1 MSSLNQIV
9 SEIAHAIHQP
19 NNFTARRTIRSAII
33 HTFNEQIRQTYQ
45 RHANVDKILMQR
57 YRISLI
63 NVPDGDIFQ
72 TLVSTKYKVKRS
84 KDRVPR
90 PVRLDNNL
98 PFVSVRTVG
107 YDNMA
112 IPFIK
117 EANAQFY
124 KALPGM
130 CTSLSYDYINGYIYF
145 FSNNKDWFQNLGSII
160 IESPFE
166 VPYLVPIET
175 VEKAKD
181 VNYNP
186 IDDEAKYDDDEFL
199 IPEDMIGT
207 LKEIVFKRN
216 LIEVH
221 RQTNETPIDNFVTR

>member
-1 MSSLNQIV
+1 MASLNQIV

-19 NNFTARRTIRSAII
+19 NNFITRQTIRSAVI
-33 HTFNEQIRQTYQ
+33 HTFNEQIRQTYE

-57 YRISLI
+57 YKISLI

-72 TLVSTKYKVKRS
+72 SLVSTKYKVKRS
-84 KDRVPR
+84 KTRIPR

-117 EANAQFY
+117 EVNAQFY

-130 CTSLSYDYINGYIYF
+130 CTGLSYDYINGYLYINGNGNP
-145 FSNNKDWFQNLGSII
+145 SIEPLGHIV

-166 VPYLVPIET
+166 IPTEIPIET
-175 VEKAKD
+175 EEGVESNFD
-181 VNYNP
+181 N
-186 IDDEAKYDDDEFL
+186 DDEFI
-199 IPEDMIGT
+199 IPEDMVERI
-207 LKEIVFKRN
+207 KDVIYKRN
-216 LIEVH
+216 LLNVERVTNEVPIKDDINKQQIEV
-221 RQTNETPIDNFVTR
+221 

>member
-1 MSSLNQIV
+1 MASLNQIV
-9 SEIAHAIHQP
+9 SEIVHAIHQP
-19 NNFTARRTIRSAII
+19 NNFTTRQTIRSAVI
-33 HTFNEQIRQTYQ
+33 HTFNEQIRQTYE

-72 TLVSTKYKVKRS
+72 SLVSTKYKVKRS
-84 KDRVPR
+84 KTRIPR

-130 CTSLSYDYINGYIYF
+130 CTSLSYDYINGYLYVN
-145 FSNNKDWFQNLGSII
+145 SNGNHLIEPLGHIV

-166 VPYLVPIET
+166 IPNEIPVETTERIESNF
-175 VEKAKD
+175 D
-181 VNYNP
+181 N
-186 IDDEAKYDDDEFL
+186 DDEFI
-199 IPEDMIGT
+199 IPEDMVERI
-207 LKEIVFKRN
+207 KDVIYKRN
-216 LIEVH
+216 LLNVERVTNEIPVKDDINKQQIEV
-221 RQTNETPIDNFVTR
+221 

>member
-1 MSSLNQIV
+1 MASLNQIV

-19 NNFTARRTIRSAII
+19 NNFTTRQTIRSAVI
-33 HTFNEQIRQTYQ
+33 HTFNEQIRQTYE

-57 YRISLI
+57 YRVSLI
-63 NVPDGDIFQ
+63 SVPDGDIFQ
-72 TLVSTKYKVKRS
+72 SLVSTKYKVKRS
-84 KDRVPR
+84 KTRIPR

-130 CTSLSYDYINGYIYF
+130 CTSLSYDYINGYLYVN
-145 FSNNKDWFQNLGSII
+145 SNGNHLIEPLGHIV

-166 VPYLVPIET
+166 IPTEIPVET
-175 VEKAKD
+175 TEGVESNFD
-181 VNYNP
+181 N
-186 IDDEAKYDDDEFL
+186 DDEFI
-199 IPEDMIGT
+199 IPEDMVERI
-207 LKEIVFKRN
+207 KDVIYKRN
-216 LIEVH
+216 LLNVERVTNEVPVKDDINKQQIEV
-221 RQTNETPIDNFVTR
+221 

>member
-1 MSSLNQIV
+1 MASLNQIV

-19 NNFTARRTIRSAII
+19 NNFITRQTIRSAVI
-33 HTFNEQIRQTYQ
+33 HTFNEQIRQTYE

-72 TLVSTKYKVKRS
+72 SLVSTKYKVKRS
-84 KDRVPR
+84 KTRIPR

-130 CTSLSYDYINGYIYF
+130 CTSLSYDYINGYLYVN
-145 FSNNKDWFQNLGSII
+145 SNGNHLIEPLGHIV
-160 IESPFE
+160 IESAFE
-166 VPYLVPIET
+166 IPNEIPVETTERIESNF
-175 VEKAKD
+175 D
-181 VNYNP
+181 N
-186 IDDEAKYDDDEFL
+186 DDEFI
-199 IPEDMIGT
+199 IPEDMVERI
-207 LKEIVFKRN
+207 KDVIYKRN
-216 LIEVH
+216 LLNVERVTNEVPVKDDINKQQIEV
-221 RQTNETPIDNFVTR
+221 

>member
-1 MSSLNQIV
+1 MASLNQIV
-9 SEIAHAIHQP
+9 SEIVHAIHQP
-19 NNFTARRTIRSAII
+19 NNFTTRQTIRSAVI
-33 HTFNEQIRQTYQ
+33 HTFNEQIRQTYE

-72 TLVSTKYKVKRS
+72 SLVSTKYKVKRS
-84 KDRVPR
+84 KTRIPR

-130 CTSLSYDYINGYIYF
+130 CTSLSYDYINGYLYVN
-145 FSNNKDWFQNLGSII
+145 SNGNHLIEPLGHIV

-166 VPYLVPIET
+166 IPNEIPVETTERIESNF
-175 VEKAKD
+175 D
-181 VNYNP
+181 N
-186 IDDEAKYDDDEFL
+186 DDEFI
-199 IPEDMIGT
+199 IPEDMVERI
-207 LKEIVFKRN
+207 KDVIYKRN
-216 LIEVH
+216 LLNVERVTNEVPVKDDINKQQIEV
-221 RQTNETPIDNFVTR
+221 

>member
-1 MSSLNQIV
+1 MASLNQIV

-19 NNFTARRTIRSAII
+19 NNFTTKQTIRSAVI
-33 HTFNEQIRQTYQ
+33 HTFNEQIRQTYE

-72 TLVSTKYKVKRS
+72 SLVSTKYKVKRS
-84 KDRVPR
+84 KTRIPR

-130 CTSLSYDYINGYIYF
+130 CTSLSYDYINGYLYVN
-145 FSNNKDWFQNLGSII
+145 SNGNHLIEPLGHIV

-166 VPYLVPIET
+166 IPNEIPVETTERIESNF
-175 VEKAKD
+175 D
-181 VNYNP
+181 N
-186 IDDEAKYDDDEFL
+186 DDEFI
-199 IPEDMIGT
+199 IPEDMVERI
-207 LKEIVFKRN
+207 KDVIYKRN
-216 LIEVH
+216 LLNVERVTNEVLVKDNINKQQIEV
-221 RQTNETPIDNFVTR
+221 

>member
-1 MSSLNQIV
+1 MASLNQIV

-19 NNFTARRTIRSAII
+19 NNFTTRQTIRSAVI
-33 HTFNEQIRQTYQ
+33 HTFNEQIRQTYE

-57 YRISLI
+57 YRVSLI
-63 NVPDGDIFQ
+63 SVPDGDIFQ
-72 TLVSTKYKVKRS
+72 SLVSTKYKVKRS
-84 KDRVPR
+84 KTRIPR

-130 CTSLSYDYINGYIYF
+130 CTSLSYDYINGYLYVNGNGNSLIEP
-145 FSNNKDWFQNLGSII
+145 LGHIV

-166 VPYLVPIET
+166 IPTEIPIET
-175 VEKAKD
+175 EEGVESNFD
-181 VNYNP
+181 N
-186 IDDEAKYDDDEFL
+186 DDEFI
-199 IPEDMIGT
+199 IPEDMVERI
-207 LKEIVFKRN
+207 KDVIYKRN
-216 LIEVH
+216 LLNVERV
-221 RQTNETPIDNFVTR
+221 TNEVPVKDDINKQQKEV

>member
-1 MSSLNQIV
+1 MASLNQIV

-19 NNFTARRTIRSAII
+19 NNFTTRQTIRSAVI
-33 HTFNEQIRQTYQ
+33 HTFNEQIRQTYE

-72 TLVSTKYKVKRS
+72 SLVSTKYKVKRS
-84 KDRVPR
+84 KTRIPR

-130 CTSLSYDYINGYIYF
+130 CTSLSYDYINGYLYVNGNGNPLIEP
-145 FSNNKDWFQNLGSII
+145 LGYIV

-166 VPYLVPIET
+166 IPTEIPIET
-175 VEKAKD
+175 EEGAESNFD
-181 VNYNP
+181 N
-186 IDDEAKYDDDEFL
+186 DDEFI
-199 IPEDMIGT
+199 IPEDMVERI
-207 LKEIVFKRN
+207 KDVIYKRN
-216 LIEVH
+216 LLNVERVTNEVPVKDDINKQQIEV
-221 RQTNETPIDNFVTR
+221 

>member
-1 MSSLNQIV
+1 MASLNQIV

-19 NNFTARRTIRSAII
+19 NNFTTRQTIHSAVI
-33 HTFNEQIRQTYQ
+33 HTFNEQIRQTYE

-57 YRISLI
+57 YRVSLI
-63 NVPDGDIFQ
+63 SVPDGDIFQ
-72 TLVSTKYKVKRS
+72 SLVSTKYKVKRS
-84 KDRVPR
+84 KTRIPR

-107 YDNMA
+107 YDNTA

-130 CTSLSYDYINGYIYF
+130 CTSLSYDYINGYLYVNGNGNPLIEP
-145 FSNNKDWFQNLGSII
+145 LGYII

-166 VPYLVPIET
+166 IPTEIPIET
-175 VEKAKD
+175 EEGVESNFD
-181 VNYNP
+181 N
-186 IDDEAKYDDDEFL
+186 DDEFI
-199 IPEDMIGT
+199 IPEDMVERI
-207 LKEIVFKRN
+207 KDVIYKRN
-216 LIEVH
+216 LLNVERVTNEVPVKDDINKQQIEV
-221 RQTNETPIDNFVTR
+221 

>member
-1 MSSLNQIV
+1 MASLNQIV
-9 SEIAHAIHQP
+9 SEIAHAIHQA
-19 NNFTARRTIRSAII
+19 NNFTTRQTIRSAVI
-33 HTFNEQIRQTYQ
+33 HTFNEQIRQTYE

-72 TLVSTKYKVKRS
+72 SLVSTKYKVKRS
-84 KDRVPR
+84 KTRIPR

-130 CTSLSYDYINGYIYF
+130 CTSLSYDYINGYLYVN
-145 FSNNKDWFQNLGSII
+145 SNGNCLIEPLGHIV

-166 VPYLVPIET
+166 IPNEIPVETTERIESNF
-175 VEKAKD
+175 D
-181 VNYNP
+181 N
-186 IDDEAKYDDDEFL
+186 DDEFI
-199 IPEDMIGT
+199 IPEDMVERI
-207 LKEIVFKRN
+207 KDVIYKRN
-216 LIEVH
+216 LLNVERVTNEVPVKDDINKQQIEV
-221 RQTNETPIDNFVTR
+221 

>member
-1 MSSLNQIV
+1 MASLNQIV

-19 NNFTARRTIRSAII
+19 NNFTTRQTIRSAVI
-33 HTFNEQIRQTYQ
+33 HTFNEQIRQTYE

-57 YRISLI
+57 YRVSLI

-72 TLVSTKYKVKRS
+72 SLVSTKYKIKRS
-84 KDRVPR
+84 KVRIPR

-130 CTSLSYDYINGYIYF
+130 CTSLSYDYINGYLYVN
-145 FSNNKDWFQNLGSII
+145 SNGNPLIEPLGHIV

-166 VPYLVPIET
+166 IPTEIP
-175 VEKAKD
+175 VEITERVESNFD
-181 VNYNP
+181 N
-186 IDDEAKYDDDEFL
+186 DDEFI
-199 IPEDMIGT
+199 IPEDMVERI
-207 LKEIVFKRN
+207 KDVIYKRN
-216 LIEVH
+216 LLNVKRVTNEVSVKDDINKQQIEV
-221 RQTNETPIDNFVTR
+221 

>member
-1 MSSLNQIV
+1 MASLNQIV

-19 NNFTARRTIRSAII
+19 NNFTTRQTIRSAVI
-33 HTFNEQIRQTYQ
+33 HTFNEQIRQTYE

-72 TLVSTKYKVKRS
+72 SLVSTKYKVKRS
-84 KDRVPR
+84 KTRIPR
-90 PVRLDNNL
+90 PVRLNNNL

-130 CTSLSYDYINGYIYF
+130 CTSLSYDYINGYLYVN
-145 FSNNKDWFQNLGSII
+145 SNGNPLIEPLGHII
-160 IESPFE
+160 IESAFE
-166 VPYLVPIET
+166 IPIEIP
-175 VEKAKD
+175 VETTEGVESNFD
-181 VNYNP
+181 N
-186 IDDEAKYDDDEFL
+186 DDEFI
-199 IPEDMIGT
+199 IPEDMVERI
-207 LKEIVFKRN
+207 KDVIYKRN
-216 LIEVH
+216 LLNVERVTNEIPVKDDINKQQIEV
-221 RQTNETPIDNFVTR
+221 

>member
-1 MSSLNQIV
+1 MASLNQIV

-19 NNFTARRTIRSAII
+19 NNFTTRQTIRSAVI
-33 HTFNEQIRQTYQ
+33 HTFNEQIRQTYE

-72 TLVSTKYKVKRS
+72 SLVSTKYKVKRS
-84 KDRVPR
+84 KTRIPR

-130 CTSLSYDYINGYIYF
+130 YTSLSYDYINGYLYVN
-145 FSNNKDWFQNLGSII
+145 SNGNPLIEPLGHIV

-166 VPYLVPIET
+166 IPTEIPVET
-175 VEKAKD
+175 TEGVESNFD
-181 VNYNP
+181 N
-186 IDDEAKYDDDEFL
+186 DDEFI
-199 IPEDMIGT
+199 IPEDMVERI
-207 LKEIVFKRN
+207 KDVIYKRN
-216 LIEVH
+216 LLNVERVTNEVLVKDDINKQQIEV
-221 RQTNETPIDNFVTR
+221 

>member
-1 MSSLNQIV
+1 MASLNQIV

-19 NNFTARRTIRSAII
+19 NNFTTRQTIRSAVI
-33 HTFNEQIRQTYQ
+33 HTFNEQIRQTYE

-72 TLVSTKYKVKRS
+72 SLVSTKYKVKRS
-84 KDRVPR
+84 KTRIPR

-130 CTSLSYDYINGYIYF
+130 CTSLSYDYINGYLYVN
-145 FSNNKDWFQNLGSII
+145 SNGNHLIEPLRHI
-160 IESPFE
+160 VIESPFE
-166 VPYLVPIET
+166 IPNEIPVETTERIESNF
-175 VEKAKD
+175 D
-181 VNYNP
+181 N
-186 IDDEAKYDDDEFL
+186 DDEFI
-199 IPEDMIGT
+199 IPEDMVERI
-207 LKEIVFKRN
+207 KDVIYKRN
-216 LIEVH
+216 LLNVERV
-221 RQTNETPIDNFVTR
+221 TNEIPVKDDINKQ

>member
-1 MSSLNQIV
+1 MASLNQIV

-19 NNFTARRTIRSAII
+19 NNFTTRQTIRSAVI
-33 HTFNEQIRQTYQ
+33 HTFNEQIRQTYE

-72 TLVSTKYKVKRS
+72 SLVSTKYKVKRS
-84 KDRVPR
+84 KTRIPR

-107 YDNMA
+107 YDDMA

-130 CTSLSYDYINGYIYF
+130 CTSLSYDYINGYLYVN
-145 FSNNKDWFQNLGSII
+145 SNGNHLIEPLGHIV

-166 VPYLVPIET
+166 IPNEIPVETTERIESNF
-175 VEKAKD
+175 D
-181 VNYNP
+181 N
-186 IDDEAKYDDDEFL
+186 DDEFI
-199 IPEDMIGT
+199 IPEDMVERI
-207 LKEIVFKRN
+207 KDVIYKRN
-216 LIEVH
+216 LLNVERVTNEVPVKDDISKQQIEV
-221 RQTNETPIDNFVTR
+221 

>member
-1 MSSLNQIV
+1 MASLNQIV

-19 NNFTARRTIRSAII
+19 NNFTTRQTIRSAVI
-33 HTFNEQIRQTYQ
+33 HTFNEQIRQTYE
-45 RHANVDKILMQR
+45 RYANVDKILMQR

-72 TLVSTKYKVKRS
+72 SLVSTKYKVKRS
-84 KDRVPR
+84 KTRIPR

-130 CTSLSYDYINGYIYF
+130 CASLSYDYINGYLYVN
-145 FSNNKDWFQNLGSII
+145 SNGNHLIEPLGHIV

-166 VPYLVPIET
+166 IPNEIPVETTERIESNF
-175 VEKAKD
+175 D
-181 VNYNP
+181 N
-186 IDDEAKYDDDEFL
+186 DDEFI
-199 IPEDMIGT
+199 IPEDMVERI
-207 LKEIVFKRN
+207 KDVIYKRN
-216 LIEVH
+216 LLNVERVTNEVPVKDDINKQQIEV
-221 RQTNETPIDNFVTR
+221 

>member
-1 MSSLNQIV
+1 MASLNQIV

-19 NNFTARRTIRSAII
+19 NNFTTRQTIRSAVI
-33 HTFNEQIRQTYQ
+33 HTFNEQIRQTYE

-57 YRISLI
+57 YRVSLI

-72 TLVSTKYKVKRS
+72 SLVSTKHKVKRS
-84 KDRVPR
+84 KTRIPR

-130 CTSLSYDYINGYIYF
+130 CTSLSYDYINGYLYVNGNGNPLIEP
-145 FSNNKDWFQNLGSII
+145 LGHIV

-166 VPYLVPIET
+166 IPTEIPVET
-175 VEKAKD
+175 TEGVESNFD
-181 VNYNP
+181 N
-186 IDDEAKYDDDEFL
+186 DDEF
-199 IPEDMIGT
+199 IISEDMVERI
-207 LKEIVFKRN
+207 KDVIYKRN
-216 LIEVH
+216 LLNVERV
-221 RQTNETPIDNFVTR
+221 TNEVPVKDDINKQQIEI

>member
-1 MSSLNQIV
+1 MASLNQIV

-19 NNFTARRTIRSAII
+19 NNFTTRQTIRSAVI
-33 HTFNEQIRQTYQ
+33 HTFNEQIRQTYE

-57 YRISLI
+57 YRVSLI
-63 NVPDGDIFQ
+63 SVPDGDIFQ
-72 TLVSTKYKVKRS
+72 SLVSTKYKVKRS
-84 KDRVPR
+84 KVRIPR

-130 CTSLSYDYINGYIYF
+130 CTSLSYDYINGYLYVNGNGNPLIEP
-145 FSNNKDWFQNLGSII
+145 LRHIV

-166 VPYLVPIET
+166 IPTEIPIET
-175 VEKAKD
+175 EEGVESNFD
-181 VNYNP
+181 N
-186 IDDEAKYDDDEFL
+186 DDEFI
-199 IPEDMIGT
+199 IPEDMVERI
-207 LKEIVFKRN
+207 KDVIYKRN
-216 LIEVH
+216 LLNVERVTNEVPVKDDINKQQIEV
-221 RQTNETPIDNFVTR
+221 

>member
-1 MSSLNQIV
+1 MASLNQIV

-19 NNFTARRTIRSAII
+19 NNFTTRQTIRSAVI
-33 HTFNEQIRQTYQ
+33 HTFNEQIRQTYE

-72 TLVSTKYKVKRS
+72 SLVSTKYKVKRS
-84 KDRVPR
+84 KTRIPR

-130 CTSLSYDYINGYIYF
+130 CTSLSYDYINGYLYVN
-145 FSNNKDWFQNLGSII
+145 SNGNHLIEPLGHIV

-166 VPYLVPIET
+166 IPNEIPVETTEGIESNF
-175 VEKAKD
+175 D
-181 VNYNP
+181 N
-186 IDDEAKYDDDEFL
+186 DDEFI
-199 IPEDMIGT
+199 IPEDMVERI
-207 LKEIVFKRN
+207 KDVIYKRN
-216 LIEVH
+216 LLNVERVTNEVPIKDDINKQQIEV
-221 RQTNETPIDNFVTR
+221 

>member
-1 MSSLNQIV
+1 MASLNQIV

-19 NNFTARRTIRSAII
+19 NNFTTRQTIRSAVI
-33 HTFNEQIRQTYQ
+33 HTFNEQIRQTYE

-63 NVPDGDIFQ
+63 SAPDGDIFQ
-72 TLVSTKYKVKRS
+72 SLVSTKYKVKRS
-84 KDRVPR
+84 KTRIPR

-117 EANAQFY
+117 EANARFY

-130 CTSLSYDYINGYIYF
+130 CSSLSYDYINGYLYVN
-145 FSNNKDWFQNLGSII
+145 SNGNPLIEPLGHII

-166 VPYLVPIET
+166 IPTEIPVET
-175 VEKAKD
+175 TEGVESYFD
-181 VNYNP
+181 N
-186 IDDEAKYDDDEFL
+186 DDEFI
-199 IPEDMIGT
+199 IPEDMVERI
-207 LKEIVFKRN
+207 KDVIYKRN
-216 LIEVH
+216 LLNVERVTNEVPVKDDINKQQIEV
-221 RQTNETPIDNFVTR
+221 

>member
-1 MSSLNQIV
+1 MASLNQIV

-19 NNFTARRTIRSAII
+19 NNFTTRQTIRSAVI
-33 HTFNEQIRQTYQ
+33 HTFNEQIRQTYE

-57 YRISLI
+57 YRVSLI
-63 NVPDGDIFQ
+63 SVPDGDIFQ
-72 TLVSTKYKVKRS
+72 SLVSTKYKVKRS
-84 KDRVPR
+84 KTRIPR

-130 CTSLSYDYINGYIYF
+130 CTSLSYDYINGYLYVN
-145 FSNNKDWFQNLGSII
+145 SNGNPLIGPLGHIV

-166 VPYLVPIET
+166 IPTEIPVET
-175 VEKAKD
+175 TEGVESNFD
-181 VNYNP
+181 NN
-186 IDDEAKYDDDEFL
+186 DEFI
-199 IPEDMIGT
+199 IPEDMVERI
-207 LKEIVFKRN
+207 KDVIYKRN
-216 LIEVH
+216 LLNVERVTNEVPVKDDINKQQIEV
-221 RQTNETPIDNFVTR
+221 

>member
-1 MSSLNQIV
+1 MASLNQIV
-9 SEIAHAIHQP
+9 SEIAHAIHHP
-19 NNFTARRTIRSAII
+19 NNFTTRQTIRSAVI
-33 HTFNEQIRQTYQ
+33 HTFNEQIRQTYE

-72 TLVSTKYKVKRS
+72 SLVSTKYKVKRS
-84 KDRVPR
+84 KTRIPR

-130 CTSLSYDYINGYIYF
+130 CTSLSYDYINGYLYVN
-145 FSNNKDWFQNLGSII
+145 SNGNHLIEPLGHIV

-166 VPYLVPIET
+166 IPNEIPVETTERIESNF
-175 VEKAKD
+175 D
-181 VNYNP
+181 N
-186 IDDEAKYDDDEFL
+186 DDEFI
-199 IPEDMIGT
+199 IPEDMVERI
-207 LKEIVFKRN
+207 KDVIYKRN
-216 LIEVH
+216 LLNVERVTNEIPVKDDINKQQIEV
-221 RQTNETPIDNFVTR
+221 

>member
-1 MSSLNQIV
+1 MASLNQIV

-19 NNFTARRTIRSAII
+19 NNFTTRQTIRSAVI
-33 HTFNEQIRQTYQ
+33 HTFNEQIRQTYE

-72 TLVSTKYKVKRS
+72 SLVSTKYKVKRS
-84 KDRVPR
+84 KTRIPR

-117 EANAQFY
+117 KANAQFY

-130 CTSLSYDYINGYIYF
+130 CTSLSYDYINGYLYVNGNGNPLIK
-145 FSNNKDWFQNLGSII
+145 SLGHIV

-166 VPYLVPIET
+166 IPTEIPIET
-175 VEKAKD
+175 EEGVESNFD
-181 VNYNP
+181 N
-186 IDDEAKYDDDEFL
+186 DDEFI
-199 IPEDMIGT
+199 IPEDMVERI
-207 LKEIVFKRN
+207 KDVIYKRN
-216 LIEVH
+216 LLNVERVTNEVPVKDDINKQQIEV
-221 RQTNETPIDNFVTR
+221 

>member
-1 MSSLNQIV
+1 MASLNQIV
-9 SEIAHAIHQP
+9 SEIVHAIHQP
-19 NNFTARRTIRSAII
+19 NNFTTRQTIRSAVI
-33 HTFNEQIRQTYQ
+33 HTFNEQIRQTYE

-72 TLVSTKYKVKRS
+72 NLVSTKYKVKRS
-84 KDRVPR
+84 KTRIPR

-98 PFVSVRTVG
+98 PFVSVCTVG

-130 CTSLSYDYINGYIYF
+130 CTNLSYDYINGYLYIN
-145 FSNNKDWFQNLGSII
+145 SNGNPLIEPLGHII

-166 VPYLVPIET
+166 IPTEIPVET
-175 VEKAKD
+175 TEGVESNFD
-181 VNYNP
+181 N
-186 IDDEAKYDDDEFL
+186 DDEFI
-199 IPEDMIGT
+199 IPEDMVERI
-207 LKEIVFKRN
+207 KDVIYKRN
-216 LIEVH
+216 LLNVERVTNEVPVKDDINKQQIEV
-221 RQTNETPIDNFVTR
+221 

>member
-1 MSSLNQIV
+1 MASLNQIV

-19 NNFTARRTIRSAII
+19 NNFTTRQTIRSAVI
-33 HTFNEQIRQTYQ
+33 HTFNEQIRQTYE

-72 TLVSTKYKVKRS
+72 SLVSTKYKVKRS
-84 KDRVPR
+84 KTRIPR

-130 CTSLSYDYINGYIYF
+130 CTSLSYDYINGYLYVN
-145 FSNNKDWFQNLGSII
+145 SNSNPLIEPLGHII

-166 VPYLVPIET
+166 IPTEIPVET
-175 VEKAKD
+175 TEGVESNFD
-181 VNYNP
+181 N
-186 IDDEAKYDDDEFL
+186 DEFI
-199 IPEDMIGT
+199 IPEDMVERI
-207 LKEIVFKRN
+207 KDVIYKRN
-216 LIEVH
+216 LLNVERV
-221 RQTNETPIDNFVTR
+221 TNEVPVKDDINKQQIKV

>member
-1 MSSLNQIV
+1 MASLNQIV

-19 NNFTARRTIRSAII
+19 NNFTTRQTIRSAVI
-33 HTFNEQIRQTYQ
+33 HTFNEQVRQTYE

-57 YRISLI
+57 YRVSLI
-63 NVPDGDIFQ
+63 SVPDGDMFQ
-72 TLVSTKYKVKRS
+72 SLVSTKYKVKRS
-84 KDRVPR
+84 KVRIPR

-130 CTSLSYDYINGYIYF
+130 CTSLSYDYINGYLYVNGNGNPLIEP
-145 FSNNKDWFQNLGSII
+145 LGHIV

-166 VPYLVPIET
+166 IPTEIPIET
-175 VEKAKD
+175 EEGVESNFD
-181 VNYNP
+181 N
-186 IDDEAKYDDDEFL
+186 DDEFI
-199 IPEDMIGT
+199 IPEDMVERI
-207 LKEIVFKRN
+207 KDVIYKRN
-216 LIEVH
+216 LLNVERVTNEVPVKDDINKQQIEV
-221 RQTNETPIDNFVTR
+221 

>member
-1 MSSLNQIV
+1 MASLNQIV

-19 NNFTARRTIRSAII
+19 NNFTTRQTIRSAVI
-33 HTFNEQIRQTYQ
+33 HTFNEQIRQTYE

-57 YRISLI
+57 YRVSLI
-63 NVPDGDIFQ
+63 SVPDGDIFQ
-72 TLVSTKYKVKRS
+72 SLVSTKYKVKRS
-84 KDRVPR
+84 KVRIPR

-124 KALPGM
+124 KALPGI
-130 CTSLSYDYINGYIYF
+130 CTSLSYDYINGYLYVNGNGNPLIEP
-145 FSNNKDWFQNLGSII
+145 LGHIV

-166 VPYLVPIET
+166 IPTEIPIET
-175 VEKAKD
+175 EEGVESNFD
-181 VNYNP
+181 N
-186 IDDEAKYDDDEFL
+186 DDEFI
-199 IPEDMIGT
+199 IPEDMVERI
-207 LKEIVFKRN
+207 KDVIYKRN
-216 LIEVH
+216 LLNVERVTNEVPVKDDINKQQIEV
-221 RQTNETPIDNFVTR
+221 

>member
-1 MSSLNQIV
+1 MASLNQIV

-19 NNFTARRTIRSAII
+19 NNFTTRQTIRSAVI
-33 HTFNEQIRQTYQ
+33 HTFNEQIRQTYE

-57 YRISLI
+57 YRVSLI
-63 NVPDGDIFQ
+63 SVPDGDIFQ
-72 TLVSTKYKVKRS
+72 SLVSTKYKVKRS
-84 KDRVPR
+84 KVRIPR

-130 CTSLSYDYINGYIYF
+130 CTSLSYDYINGYLYVN
-145 FSNNKDWFQNLGSII
+145 SNGNPLIKPLGHII
-160 IESPFE
+160 IESPLK
-166 VPYLVPIET
+166 YLL
-175 VEKAKD
+175 K
-181 VNYNP
+181 
-186 IDDEAKYDDDEFL
+186 FL
-199 IPEDMIGT
+199 
-207 LKEIVFKRN
+207 LKQKKELN
-216 LIEVH
+216 LTSIMMM
-221 RQTNETPIDNFVTR
+221 NLSFPKIW

>member
-1 MSSLNQIV
+1 MASLNQIV

-19 NNFTARRTIRSAII
+19 NNFTTRQTIRSAVI
-33 HTFNEQIRQTYQ
+33 HTFNEQIRQTYE

-63 NVPDGDIFQ
+63 SVPDGDIFQ
-72 TLVSTKYKVKRS
+72 SLVSTKYKVKRS
-84 KDRVPR
+84 KVRIPR

-130 CTSLSYDYINGYIYF
+130 CTSLSYDYINGYLYVNGNGNPLIEP
-145 FSNNKDWFQNLGSII
+145 LGHIV

-166 VPYLVPIET
+166 IPTEIPVET
-175 VEKAKD
+175 TEGVESNFD
-181 VNYNP
+181 N
-186 IDDEAKYDDDEFL
+186 DDEFI
-199 IPEDMIGT
+199 IPEDMVERI
-207 LKEIVFKRN
+207 KDVIYKRN
-216 LIEVH
+216 LLNVERVTNEVLVKDDINKQQIEV
-221 RQTNETPIDNFVTR
+221 

>member
-1 MSSLNQIV
+1 MASLNQIV
-9 SEIAHAIHQP
+9 SEIAHAIYQP
-19 NNFTARRTIRSAII
+19 NNFTTRQTIRSAVI
-33 HTFNEQIRQTYQ
+33 HTFNEQIRQTYE

-63 NVPDGDIFQ
+63 NVSDGDIFQ
-72 TLVSTKYKVKRS
+72 SLVSTKYKVKRS
-84 KDRVPR
+84 KTRIPR

-107 YDNMA
+107 YDNMV

-130 CTSLSYDYINGYIYF
+130 WTSLSYDYINGYLYVN
-145 FSNNKDWFQNLGSII
+145 SNGNPLIEPLGHIV

-166 VPYLVPIET
+166 IPTEIPVET
-175 VEKAKD
+175 TEGVESNFD
-181 VNYNP
+181 N
-186 IDDEAKYDDDEFL
+186 DDEFI
-199 IPEDMIGT
+199 IPEDMVERI
-207 LKEIVFKRN
+207 KDVIYKRN
-216 LIEVH
+216 LLNVERVTNEVPVKDDINKQQIEV
-221 RQTNETPIDNFVTR
+221 

>member
-1 MSSLNQIV
+1 MASLNQIV

-19 NNFTARRTIRSAII
+19 NNFTTRQTIRSAVI
-33 HTFNEQIRQTYQ
+33 HTFNEQIRQTYE

-57 YRISLI
+57 YRVSLI

-72 TLVSTKYKVKRS
+72 SLVSTKYKVKRS
-84 KDRVPR
+84 KTRIPR
-90 PVRLDNNL
+90 PVRLNNNL

-130 CTSLSYDYINGYIYF
+130 CTSLSYDYINGYLYVN
-145 FSNNKDWFQNLGSII
+145 SNGNPLIEPLGHII
-160 IESPFE
+160 IESAFE
-166 VPYLVPIET
+166 IPTEIPVET
-175 VEKAKD
+175 TEGVESNFD
-181 VNYNP
+181 N
-186 IDDEAKYDDDEFL
+186 DDDEFI
-199 IPEDMIGT
+199 IPEDMVERI
-207 LKEIVFKRN
+207 KDVIYKRN
-216 LIEVH
+216 LLNVERVTNEVPVKDDINKQQIEV
-221 RQTNETPIDNFVTR
+221 

>member
-1 MSSLNQIV
+1 MASLNQIV

-19 NNFTARRTIRSAII
+19 NNFTTRQTIRSAVI
-33 HTFNEQIRQTYQ
+33 HTFNEQIRQTYE

-72 TLVSTKYKVKRS
+72 SLVSTKYKVKRS
-84 KDRVPR
+84 KTRIPR

-130 CTSLSYDYINGYIYF
+130 CTSLSYDYINGYLYVN
-145 FSNNKDWFQNLGSII
+145 SNGNHLIEPLGHIV

-166 VPYLVPIET
+166 IPNEIHVETTERIESNF
-175 VEKAKD
+175 D
-181 VNYNP
+181 N
-186 IDDEAKYDDDEFL
+186 DDEFI
-199 IPEDMIGT
+199 IPEDMVERI
-207 LKEIVFKRN
+207 KDVIYKRN
-216 LIEVH
+216 LLNVERVTNEVPVKDDINKQQIEV
-221 RQTNETPIDNFVTR
+221 

>member
-1 MSSLNQIV
+1 MASLNQIV

-19 NNFTARRTIRSAII
+19 NNFTTRQTIRSAVI
-33 HTFNEQIRQTYQ
+33 HTFNEQIRQTYE

-57 YRISLI
+57 YRVSLI
-63 NVPDGDIFQ
+63 SVPDGDIFQ
-72 TLVSTKYKVKRS
+72 SLVSTKYKVKRS
-84 KDRVPR
+84 KVRIPR

-130 CTSLSYDYINGYIYF
+130 CTSLSYDYINGYLYVNGNGNPLIEP
-145 FSNNKDWFQNLGSII
+145 LEHIV

-166 VPYLVPIET
+166 IPTEIPIET
-175 VEKAKD
+175 EEGVESNFD
-181 VNYNP
+181 N
-186 IDDEAKYDDDEFL
+186 DDEFI
-199 IPEDMIGT
+199 IPEDMVERI
-207 LKEIVFKRN
+207 KDVIYKRN
-216 LIEVH
+216 LLNVERVTNEVPVRDDINKQQIEV
-221 RQTNETPIDNFVTR
+221 

>member
-1 MSSLNQIV
+1 MASLNQIV
-9 SEIAHAIHQP
+9 SEIAHAIYQP
-19 NNFTARRTIRSAII
+19 NNFTTRQTIRSAVI
-33 HTFNEQIRQTYQ
+33 HTFNEQIRQTYE

-63 NVPDGDIFQ
+63 SVPDGDIFQ
-72 TLVSTKYKVKRS
+72 SLVSTKYKVKRS
-84 KDRVPR
+84 KVRIPR

-130 CTSLSYDYINGYIYF
+130 CTSLSYDYINGYLYVNGNGNPLIEP
-145 FSNNKDWFQNLGSII
+145 LGHIV

-166 VPYLVPIET
+166 IPTEIPVET
-175 VEKAKD
+175 TEGVESNFD
-181 VNYNP
+181 N
-186 IDDEAKYDDDEFL
+186 DDEFI
-199 IPEDMIGT
+199 IPEDMVERI
-207 LKEIVFKRN
+207 KDVIYKRN
-216 LIEVH
+216 LLNVERVTNEVPVKDDINKQQIEV
-221 RQTNETPIDNFVTR
+221 

>member
-1 MSSLNQIV
+1 MASLNQIV

-19 NNFTARRTIRSAII
+19 NNFTTRQTIRSAVI
-33 HTFNEQIRQTYQ
+33 HTFNEQIRQTYE
-45 RHANVDKILMQR
+45 RHVNVDKILMQR
-57 YRISLI
+57 YRVSLI
-63 NVPDGDIFQ
+63 SVPDGDIFQ
-72 TLVSTKYKVKRS
+72 SLVSTKYKVKRS
-84 KDRVPR
+84 KVRIPR

-130 CTSLSYDYINGYIYF
+130 CTSLSYDYINGYLYVNGNGNPLIEP
-145 FSNNKDWFQNLGSII
+145 LGHIV

-166 VPYLVPIET
+166 IPTEIPIET
-175 VEKAKD
+175 EEGVESNFD
-181 VNYNP
+181 N
-186 IDDEAKYDDDEFL
+186 DDEFI
-199 IPEDMIGT
+199 IPEDMVERI
-207 LKEIVFKRN
+207 KDVIYKRN
-216 LIEVH
+216 LLNVERVTNEVPVKDDINKQQIEV
-221 RQTNETPIDNFVTR
+221 

>member
-1 MSSLNQIV
+1 MASLNQIV

-19 NNFTARRTIRSAII
+19 NNFTTRQTIRSAVI
-33 HTFNEQIRQTYQ
+33 HTFNEQIRQTYE

-72 TLVSTKYKVKRS
+72 SLVSTKYKVKRS
-84 KDRVPR
+84 KTRIPR

-130 CTSLSYDYINGYIYF
+130 CTSLSYDYINGYLYVN
-145 FSNNKDWFQNLGSII
+145 SNGNHLIEPLGHIV

-166 VPYLVPIET
+166 IPNEIPVEITERIESNF
-175 VEKAKD
+175 D
-181 VNYNP
+181 N
-186 IDDEAKYDDDEFL
+186 DDEFI
-199 IPEDMIGT
+199 IPEDMVERI
-207 LKEIVFKRN
+207 KDVIYKRN
-216 LIEVH
+216 LLNVERVTNEVPVKDDINKQQIEV
-221 RQTNETPIDNFVTR
+221 